1 MVVKTKSRK
10 LSKEKHERT
19 EIQWCY
25 TRGTQRQQLLP
36 SSLTC
41 SPSEPGRCEGGR
53 RHGLS
58 SELAPAVKVAV
69 VSRVPHLR
77 RRRRF
82 AHFRVLGKAA
92 SCSKLLEAS
101 TLNFGP
107 GPNKLKELKTKT
119 KEEGKTTQLDDHID
133 PLYHSKNDGHNS

>member
-1 MVVKTKSRK
+1 VHSRH
-10 LSKEKHERT
+10 ST
-19 EIQWCY
+19 
-25 TRGTQRQQLLP
+25 TQGP

-41 SPSEPGRCEGGR
+41 SPSEPGRGGGGR

-58 SELAPAVKVAV
+58 SELALAVKVAV
-69 VSRVPHLR
+69 VSCAPHLHR

-92 SCSKLLEAS
+92 SCSKLLEVS

-107 GPNKLKELKTKT
+107 GPNKLKKLKTKT
-119 KEEGKTTQLDDHID
+119 KEDEGKTTQLDDQID
-133 PLYHSKNDGHNS
+133 PLYHSKNGGHNLLS